1 MSEQVSTPHQAEK
14 DTGSNAAGKPP
25 EVHVDAP
32 VKKRYQSAWVV
43 RMLFAM
49 PAVLFLAVLTIFYVP
64 QLFASPQYDFVYAV
78 CKERS
83 CNKSYTIGENGK
95 LMRTL
100 DVDKATEKIQLRD
113 SLRESD
119 GERSFGGVS
128 IDMHRLGQEDDSV
141 EFYRYRQKNGASE
154 RLTMAEVNQL
164 GLKIGDESPDGYR
177 LHERRDGDSGGAFVF
192 YGSSLDRVWRLQKD
206 WLYRPVSLGGNQLGY
221 YTNEIKVV
229 GWVNDGK

>member
-1 MSEQVSTPHQAEK
+1 MDEQISTPHQAEK
-14 DTGSNAAGKPP
+14 DTDNKAMTKPP

-32 VKKRYQSAWVV
+32 AKKWYQSAWVV

-78 CKERS
+78 CKEGS
-83 CNKSYTIGENGK
+83 CSKIYTIGENGK

-100 DVDKATEKIQLRD
+100 DVDKAIEKMQLR
-113 SLRESD
+113 SSRA
-119 GERSFGGVS
+119 GEQAPGGVS
-128 IDMHRLGQEDDSV
+128 IDMYRLGQEDDSV
-141 EFYRYRQKNGASE
+141 EFYRYKQKNGTSE

-164 GLKIGDESPDGYR
+164 GLKIGEESPDGYR
-177 LHERRDGDSGGAFVF
+177 LHERRDGDSGGVFVF
-192 YGSSLDRVWRLQKD
+192 YGSSLDRAWRLQKD
-206 WLYRPVSLGGNQLGY
+206 WLYKTVSLGGNRLGY
-221 YTNEIKVV
+221 YANEIKVV